1 MVRRR
6 GMGEGGEGLETGLD
20 SGESPPT
27 AILRLD
33 LLRNY
38 KLAWLPGDLISGLII
53 FAVTIPCAI
62 AYSQLA
68 GLPAI
73 NGLYAS
79 LAAMVLF
86 PLFGTAR
93 QVVVGAEDTVAILTA
108 STLALV
114 AVGATPERYL
124 ALAMLQAIMVGA
136 FLIAG
141 GIFRA
146 GFIADFIPK
155 TIISGFLNGM
165 ALIMIASQL
174 GKMTGINLVHN
185 EFFPR
190 LWEFYTKVHQFH
202 QPTVIIGLSCLAAL
216 LLLRYQFPKFPE
228 AVLVVGLA
236 TVAVVYWNLAYQGI
250 ELVGLVQ
257 AGLPRP
263 TIPDV
268 NFYDILDL
276 LPYAA
281 GIALIAFFDTMSTA
295 RAFAFRSRYE
305 IDPNQDMLA
314 LGVANVGSGF
324 SQGFSL
330 GCSQSRSAINLLYGG
345 KSQFATLLAGGFL
358 ALFLL
363 HYTYI
368 LQNVPVAALTAIICM
383 AATKIFDP
391 VTVFK
396 AIKTRPASAYLSL
409 ATTFAVLIAGLMVG
423 ILVAVALAIILVLQ
437 RLTRPHEIITR
448 PPHVPG
454 LLIYRFGAPLYFFN
468 ANYFASRVHEMIL
481 SARPQITF
489 LLINAEAIVDMD
501 VTALEMLEELYNDL
515 KSRGITLG
523 ICEVKGHFR
532 QVLLNTPLPRRP
544 GFTVYLNVATV
555 MQKLKEPNREAQES
569 ESPDESGAKS

>member
-1 MVRRR
+1 
-6 GMGEGGEGLETGLD
+6 
-20 SGESPPT
+20 
-27 AILRLD
+27 LD

-53 FAVTIPCAI
+53 FAVTIPTAI

-68 GLPAI
+68 GLQPI

-86 PLFGTAR
+86 PLLGTAR
-93 QVVVGAEDTVAILTA
+93 QVVVGAEDTVAILVA

-124 ALAMLQAIMVGA
+124 ALAMLQAIMAGAILIVGG
-136 FLIAG
+136 L
-141 GIFRA
+141 FRA

-155 TIISGFLNGM
+155 TIITGFLNGM

-174 GKMTGINLVHN
+174 GKMTGINLVHT

-190 LWEFYTKVHQFH
+190 LWEFYAKIHQFH
-202 QPTVIIGLSCLAAL
+202 QPTLIIGLSCLAAL
-216 LLLRYQFPKFPE
+216 LLLRYQYPKFPE
-228 AVLVVGLA
+228 AVLVVVVA
-236 TVAVVYWNLAYQGI
+236 TVVVVWWNLGPQGI
-250 ELVGLVQ
+250 ELVGVVQ

-276 LPYAA
+276 LPYAG

-295 RAFAFRSRYE
+295 RACAFRNRYE

-324 SQGFSL
+324 FQGFPL
-330 GCSQSRSAINLLYGG
+330 GCSQSRSAINFLYGG
-345 KSQFATLLAGGFL
+345 KSQFATLVAGGCL

-368 LQNVPVAALTAIICM
+368 LQNVPVAALTAIICL
-383 AATKIFDP
+383 AAISIFDP
-391 VTVFK
+391 VIVYK
-396 AIKTRPASAYLSL
+396 SLRTRPASAYLSL
-409 ATTFAVLIAGLMVG
+409 ATTLAVLIAGLMTG
-423 ILVAVALAIILVLQ
+423 ILVAVVLAIILVLQ

-448 PPHVPG
+448 PPVAPG
-454 LLIYRFGAPLYFFN
+454 LLIYRYGAPLFFFN
-468 ANYFASRVHEMIL
+468 ASHFASRVHDLIL

-489 LLINAEAIVDMD
+489 FLINAEAIVDMD
-501 VTALEMLEELYNDL
+501 WTATEMLEELYSDL
-515 KSRGITLG
+515 KSRGIILG
-523 ICEVKGHFR
+523 ICEVKGHFHK
-532 QVLLNTPLPRRP
+532 VLLSSGLPKRT
-544 GFTVYLNVATV
+544 GFNIYLNVATV
-555 MQKLKEPNREAQES
+555 MEELTEKPPKEGKKS
-569 ESPDESGAKS
+569 ESSDESSDETGAES

>member
-1 MVRRR
+1 MVSR
-6 GMGEGGEGLETGLD
+6 GKKRGEPLEPGVEP
-20 SGESPPT
+20 ESPT

-53 FAVTIPCAI
+53 FAVTIPCAV

-86 PLFGTAR
+86 PLLGTAR
-93 QVVVGAEDTVAILTA
+93 QVVVGAEDTVAILIA
-108 STLALV
+108 STLALM

-124 ALAMLQAIMVGA
+124 ALAMLQAIMAGAILIVG
-136 FLIAG
+136 G
-141 GIFRA
+141 TFRA

-155 TIISGFLNGM
+155 TIITGFLNGM

-174 GKMTGINLVHN
+174 GKMTGVKLVHT

-190 LWEFYTKVHQFH
+190 LWEFYFK
-202 QPTVIIGLSCLAAL
+202 IGQVNQLILIVGLACLAAL
-216 LLLRYQFPKFPE
+216 LLLRYLFPKFPE
-228 AVLVVGLA
+228 AILVVALA
-236 TVAVVYWNLAYQGI
+236 TVAVIWLNLGAQGI
-250 ELVGLVQ
+250 ELVGVVP

-295 RAFAFRSRYE
+295 RAFAMRNRYE

-324 SQGFSL
+324 FQGFSL

-345 KSQFATLLAGGFL
+345 KSQLSALVAAGCL
-358 ALFLL
+358 ALFLFQ
-363 HYTYI
+363 YTYI

-383 AATKIFDP
+383 AAITIFDP

-396 AIKTRPASAYLSL
+396 AFRTRPASAYLSL
-409 ATTFAVLIAGLMVG
+409 ATTGAVLIAGLMTG
-423 ILVAVALAIILVLQ
+423 ILVAVALAIILVLH

-448 PPHVPG
+448 PPVAPG
-454 LLIYRFGAPLYFFN
+454 LLIYRFGAPLFFFN
-468 ANYFASRVHEMIL
+468 ASHFASRVHDLIL
-481 SARPQITF
+481 SARPQINF
-489 LLINAEAIVDMD
+489 FLINAEAIVDMD
-501 VTALEMLEELYNDL
+501 WTATEMLEELYNDL
-515 KSRGITLG
+515 KSRGIVLG
-523 ICEVKGHFR
+523 LCDVKGHFR
-532 QVLLNTPLPRRP
+532 RVLMNTDLPKRA
-544 GFTVYLNVATV
+544 GFIIYLNVMTV
-555 MQKLKEPNREAQES
+555 LEKLTKEKAAKEKES
-569 ESPDESGAKS
+569 EEENPGSSE